1 MRCLTSINSNFKAM
15 KTTLKF
21 SLAISFCAIAFSSFG
36 QEIRTLIGS
45 NNVRASGGYGAL
57 TNKFTTI
64 KGQNANMVGIYA
76 GWYINHKF
84 TLGVSGAA
92 VTNNI
97 EVPEAYSAIPGE
109 KMSYEYGQCGLLTE
123 YVIGSNRVF
132 HIGIQLFSG
141 AGFTTQYQRYN
152 WDDEHDSFDETN
164 ANDTN
169 WFVVTEPGVNIEV
182 NVFKW
187 MRFCP
192 GISYRAAFGSE
203 GLGMKDKDING
214 TSLNLSLKFGKF

>member
-1 MRCLTSINSNFKAM
+1 M

-21 SLAISFCAIAFSSFG
+21 SFVIFFFAVAFRSSG

-45 NNVRASGGYGAL
+45 DRVRASGGYGAL

-64 KGQNANMVGIYA
+64 KGQRANMAGIYA

-97 EVPEAYSAIPGE
+97 EVPDTYSTVSGKE
-109 KMSYEYGQCGLLTE
+109 MSYEYGQFGLLTE

-141 AGFTTQYQRYN
+141 AGFTTQYQRYD
-152 WDDEHDSFDETN
+152 WDHDDDYDFDEQN
-164 ANDTN
+164 AHDTN

>member
-1 MRCLTSINSNFKAM
+1 M

-21 SLAISFCAIAFSSFG
+21 SLATLFCIISLHSSA
-36 QEIRTLIGS
+36 QEIRTLIGTG
-45 NNVRASGGYGAL
+45 NIRASGGYGAL
-57 TNKFTTI
+57 INKTTTI
-64 KGQNANMVGIYA
+64 KGQSANMAGVYG

-84 TLGVSGAA
+84 TLGVYGAA
-92 VTNNI
+92 LTNNI
-97 EVPEAYSAIPGE
+97 EVPDAYSSVPDE
-109 KMSYEYGQCGLLTE
+109 KMSYEYGQFGLLTE

-152 WDDEHDSFDETN
+152 WDNDHNSFDETN

-169 WFVVTEPGVNIEV
+169 WFVVTEPGVNVEV

-214 TSLNLSLKFGKF
+214 TSLNLSLKFGRF

>member
-1 MRCLTSINSNFKAM
+1 MLFMTVAFYTS
-15 KTTLKF
+15 
-21 SLAISFCAIAFSSFG
+21 G
-36 QEIRTLIGS
+36 QEIRTLVGG
-45 NNVRASGGYGAL
+45 NNLHASGGYGAL

-64 KGQNANMVGIYA
+64 KGQSANMAGIYA

-97 EVPEAYSAIPGE
+97 EVPDTYSAVPGE

-123 YVIGSNRVF
+123 YVIGSNHVF
-132 HIGIQLFSG
+132 HIGIQLFGG

-152 WDDEHDSFDETN
+152 WENNDFDEHN
-164 ANDTN
+164 AHDTN
-169 WFVVTEPGVNIEV
+169 WFVVTEPGVNVEV

-187 MRFCP
+187 MRFCS
-192 GISYRAAFGSE
+192 GVSYRSAFGSE
-203 GLGMKDKDING
+203 GLGLKDKDING
-214 TSLNLSLKFGKF
+214 TSLNVSLKFGKF